1 MILLRKIREEKG
13 LMQKELSEMTGVPRS
28 TISAYERNARTIKH
42 PNMNHLKKLAIALE
56 VDITELFDEV
66 ISKSNDKV
74 VGECKNQACP
84 LNKNCK
90 CINDVVLEGRKP
102 CFGKDE
108 VKAKRKKVDFN
119 NTQALFID

>member
-28 TISAYERNARTIKH
+28 TISSYERNARTIKH
-42 PNMNHLKKLAIALE
+42 PNQELLKKLADALG
-56 VDITELFDEV
+56 VKVTELIDQVVSEQKV
-66 ISKSNDKV
+66 I
-74 VGECKNQACP
+74 GQCKNQACP
-84 LNKNCK
+84 LNKDCK
-90 CINDVVLEGRKP
+90 CTNNIVLEGKKP

-108 VKAKRKKVDFN
+108 VKSKRRKVDFN